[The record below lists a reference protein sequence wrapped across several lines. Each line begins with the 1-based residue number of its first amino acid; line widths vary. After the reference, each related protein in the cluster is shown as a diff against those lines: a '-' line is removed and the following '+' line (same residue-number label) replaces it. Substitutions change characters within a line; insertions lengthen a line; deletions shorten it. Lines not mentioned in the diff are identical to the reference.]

1 MEVPKKIIILGVTSS
16 ISIYKACEI
25 IREFQKEGLDVHVV
39 MTKNA
44 SRLISPRLFSTLSG
58 NEVLLDLFE
67 ETGSPSI
74 SHITLTQGADLLLV
88 APATANII
96 GKFVSGVADDA
107 LSTVYMAADC
117 PVVVAPAMN
126 ERMYLH
132 RSTYKN
138 IQRLKSAGVKF
149 IEPDKGY
156 LACGDEGLGRLAS
169 PREIVKKCLK
179 FINKAT
185 SLNHKCVLVTAGPT
199 REFFDP
205 VRFISSRS
213 SGKMGF
219 ELAEEALRRGAE
231 VILISGPSHI
241 TPHRGI
247 KLIKVQTAKEMRT
260 EVMRSF
266 DQADIVMMAA
276 AVSDFTFNTKAKQK
290 IKKRELSKN
299 IKLGRTQDILAEL
312 GRKKGNKILIGFAAE
327 TEDLKKNALE
337 KVKEKN
343 LDFIVA
349 NDVSK
354 TDIGFDS
361 DENKVCIYYK
371 SGKSVLTD
379 KKSKLE
385 ISQIILDEIEDI
397 IGEKSG

>member
-1 MEVPKKIIILGVTSS
+1 MEAPKKTIILGVTSS

-25 IREFQKEGLDVHVV
+25 IREFQKEDLDVHVV

-44 SRLISPRLFSTLSG
+44 SRLISPRLFSSLSG
-58 NEVLLDLFE
+58 NEVLLDLFDE
-67 ETGSPSI
+67 AGSPSI

-96 GKFVSGVADDA
+96 GKFASGVADDA
-107 LSTVYMAADC
+107 LSTVYTAADC

-126 ERMYLH
+126 EKMYLH

-138 IQRLKSAGVKF
+138 IQRLKSDGIKF

-156 LACGDEGLGRLAS
+156 LACGDEGLGRLVS
-169 PREIVKKCLK
+169 PCEIVKKCLE
-179 FINKAT
+179 FINRAT

-231 VILISGPSHI
+231 VILVSGPSQI
-241 TPHRGI
+241 PPPPGI
-247 KLIKVQTAKEMRT
+247 KLIKVQTAKEMNT
-260 EVMRSF
+260 EVMKFF
-266 DQADIVMMAA
+266 DQADIVVMAA

-290 IKKRELSKN
+290 IKKQELSTN
-299 IKLGRTQDILAEL
+299 IKLVRTQDILAEL
-312 GRKKGNKILIGFAAE
+312 GRKKENKILIGFAAE
-327 TEDLKKNALE
+327 TGDLKKNALE
-337 KVKEKN
+337 KIKEKN

-361 DENKVCIYYK
+361 EENKVCIYYK
-371 SGKSVLTD
+371 SGKSVITD
-379 KKSKLE
+379 KKSKLV
-385 ISQIILDEIEDI
+385 ISQIIMDEIEDI

>member
-1 MEVPKKIIILGVTSS
+1 MEVPKKTIILGVTSS

-25 IREFQKEGLDVHVV
+25 IREFQKEDLDVHVV

-44 SRLISPRLFSTLSG
+44 SRLISPRLFSSLSG
-58 NEVLLDLFE
+58 NEVLLDLFDE
-67 ETGSPSI
+67 AESPSI

-96 GKFVSGVADDA
+96 GKFASGVADDA
-107 LSTVYMAADC
+107 LSTVYTAADC

-126 ERMYLH
+126 EKMYLH

-138 IQRLKSAGVKF
+138 IQRLKSDGIKF

-156 LACGDEGLGRLAS
+156 LACGDEGLGRLVS
-169 PREIVKKCLK
+169 PCEIVKKCLE

-231 VILISGPSHI
+231 VILVSGPSQI
-241 TPHRGI
+241 PPPPGI
-247 KLIKVQTAKEMRT
+247 KLIKVQTAKEMNT
-260 EVMRSF
+260 EVMKFF
-266 DQADIVMMAA
+266 DQADI
-276 AVSDFTFNTKAKQK
+276 TFNTKAKQK
-290 IKKRELSKN
+290 IKKQELSTN
-299 IKLGRTQDILAEL
+299 IKLVRTQDILAEL
-312 GRKKGNKILIGFAAE
+312 GRKKENKILIGFAAE
-327 TEDLKKNALE
+327 TGDLKKNALE
-337 KVKEKN
+337 KIKEKN

-361 DENKVCIYYK
+361 EENKVCIYK
-371 SGKSVLTD
+371 SGKSVITD

-385 ISQIILDEIEDI
+385 ISQIIMDEIEDI